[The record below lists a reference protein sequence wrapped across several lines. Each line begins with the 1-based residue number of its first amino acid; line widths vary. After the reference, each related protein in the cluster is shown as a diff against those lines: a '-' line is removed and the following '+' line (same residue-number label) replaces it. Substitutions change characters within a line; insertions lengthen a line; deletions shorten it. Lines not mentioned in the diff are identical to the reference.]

1 MDLNINIPAYFNQH
15 YGIDEYVYRFCRE
28 VSTYFRDKEYSD
40 TLHTIGIA
48 PIAAPKELY
57 NEGVWKESVR
67 MISNNSCAM
76 ISIRMDFDS
85 YYNADS
91 EEKIILTKE
100 MILKAVKKVKTKG
113 KLDYDRFVK
122 DFDDFDFIY

>member
-1 MDLNINIPAYFNQH
+1 MDLNINTPAYFNQH
-15 YGIDEYVYRFCRE
+15 YGIDDDVYRFCRE

-100 MILKAVKKVKTKG
+100 MILRAVKKVKTKG

-122 DFDDFDFIY
+122 DFDDFDFI